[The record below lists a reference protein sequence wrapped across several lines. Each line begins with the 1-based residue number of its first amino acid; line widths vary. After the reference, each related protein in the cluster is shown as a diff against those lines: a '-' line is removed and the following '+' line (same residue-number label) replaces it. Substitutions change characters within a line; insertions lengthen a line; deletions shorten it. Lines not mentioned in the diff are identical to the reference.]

1 MMHRIVEKIH
11 EFSLRY
17 ERTMHRNFQHVTK
30 FSLRYDKANDT
41 QKQKKHPFISISQP
55 SVVFLKI

>member
-17 ERTMHRNFQHVTK
+17 EGTMHRNFQHVTK
-30 FSLRYDKANDT
+30 FSLRYDG
-41 QKQKKHPFISISQP
+41 QKTTMFFNLIS
-55 SVVFLKI
+55 KIIKINWYRT